1 MIVFK
6 LAVKRQELTLSE
18 QSSPVEKTRDLIQ
31 CVFDFQTD
39 DWEGAIKTAYFRNE
53 KTGIITSQVL
63 SDNQCL
69 IPHEALSDT
78 GYITFSVAGEK
89 EGYRITSSSVQF
101 FNRATVYGG
110 NSSDP
115 TPSQYEQIMAA
126 AAAAQNA
133 AESAEQTAADIKQQ
147 ADSGAF
153 NGEQGPQGEA
163 GPQGPKGDTGP
174 QGEKGDVGEQ
184 GIAATI
190 SVGKT
195 TTAEA
200 GTPASVVNVGTENNA
215 IFDFIIPKGEKGE
228 QGASSVSARKQLSLA
243 DYPNYTNS
251 LDVNTLET
259 GIYDITE
266 GGWIGNGTIINNRK
280 LQLQKGA
287 IICWDTVNL
296 IIIDR
301 FIYVIY
307 DVLNDVWTTSYIYTS
322 NEATQALLSKQNK
335 PKISIESTSNI
346 TLNNNTEYRLQV
358 TETLNLT
365 LPSSIADDYECSLVF
380 ESGDTATVLSYAADS
395 IKFVGDDCDA
405 EGDFIP
411 QANKG
416 YEVNIKNLGYD
427 RIVAR
432 VGAF

>member
-1 MIVFK
+1 MTFNLSI
-6 LAVKRQELTLSE
+6 ANQELSFDKNLM
-18 QSSPVEKTRDLIQ
+18 PVVENTKGYVK

-39 DWEGAIKTAYFRNE
+39 DWNGTIKTAYFRNAT
-53 KTGIITSQVL
+53 TGIITSQVL
-63 SDNQCL
+63 SDNQCI

-133 AESAEQTAADIKQQ
+133 AESAEQTADKIKQQ
-147 ADSGAF
+147 AESGEF
-153 NGEQGPQGEA
+153 NGEQ
-163 GPQGPKGDTGP
+163 GPQGPKGDTGEA
-174 QGEKGDVGEQ
+174 GLS
-184 GIAATI
+184 ATI
-190 SVGKT
+190 KVGKT

-200 GTPASVVNVGTENNA
+200 GTPASVVNVGTESNA
-215 IFDFIIPKGEKGE
+215 IFDFTIPKGEKGDS
-228 QGASSVSARKQLSLA
+228 GSSVTQARKQLSLA
-243 DYPNYTNS
+243 DYTNRANS
-251 LDVNTLET
+251 LNINTLKT

-266 GGWIGNGTIINNRK
+266 GGWIGNGTTKATKN
-280 LQLQKGA
+280 LQIEKGS
-287 IICWDTVNL
+287 IICWNL
-296 IIIDR
+296 ATLTIIGSMSYLVLDVENDNWNESSLVSYSDFLSTISEKKDVP
-301 FIYVIY
+301 VISQQ
-307 DVLNDVWTTSYIYTS
+307 D
-322 NEATQALLSKQNK
+322 
-335 PKISIESTSNI
+335 TSNI

-358 TETLNLT
+358 AATINLT
-365 LPSSIADDYECSLVF
+365 LPTSINDDYECSLVF

>member
-6 LAVKRQELTLSE
+6 LVVKRQELTLSE

-126 AAAAQNA
+126 AAAAQKA
-133 AESAEQTAADIKQQ
+133 AESAEQTADKIKQQ
-147 ADSGAF
+147 AESGEF
-153 NGEQGPQGEA
+153 NGEQ
-163 GPQGPKGDTGP
+163 GPQGPKGDTGEA
-174 QGEKGDVGEQ
+174 GLS
-184 GIAATI
+184 ATI
-190 SVGKT
+190 KVGKT

-200 GTPASVVNVGTENNA
+200 GTPASVVNVGTESNA
-215 IFDFIIPKGEKGE
+215 IFDFTIPKGEKGDS
-228 QGASSVSARKQLSLA
+228 GSSVTQARKQLSLA
-243 DYPNYTNS
+243 DYTNRANS
-251 LDVNTLET
+251 LNINTLET

-266 GGWIGNGTIINNRK
+266 GGWIGNGTTKATKN
-280 LQLQKGA
+280 LQIEKGS
-287 IICWDTVNL
+287 IICWNL
-296 IIIDR
+296 AVLTIIGSMSYLVLDVENDNWNESSLVSYSDFLSTISEKKDVP
-301 FIYVIY
+301 VISQQ
-307 DVLNDVWTTSYIYTS
+307 D
-322 NEATQALLSKQNK
+322 
-335 PKISIESTSNI
+335 TSNI

-358 TETLNLT
+358 AATINLT
-365 LPSSIADDYECSLVF
+365 LPTSINDDYECSLVF

-395 IKFVGDDCDA
+395 FKFVGDDCDA

-411 QANKG
+411 QANRG
-416 YEVNIKNLGYD
+416 YEINIKNLGYN
-427 RIVAR
+427 RIIAR